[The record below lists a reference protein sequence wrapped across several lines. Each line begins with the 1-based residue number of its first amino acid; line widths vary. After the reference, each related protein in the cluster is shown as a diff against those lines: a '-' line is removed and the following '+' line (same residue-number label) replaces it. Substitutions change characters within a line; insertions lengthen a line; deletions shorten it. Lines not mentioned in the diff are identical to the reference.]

1 MSRTKTGITEGSIS
15 SEAFGK
21 RLKEIRLKKSIPIEH
36 IVSKVGCTRPY
47 LFQLERGQK
56 KPSMDT
62 LVRLIWVLDVSS
74 DELLCDYVPEHGSNI
89 IATNMVEQI
98 AALPNEHRD
107 RLEAHINL
115 ELALIGKR
123 ENSN

>member
-1 MSRTKTGITEGSIS
+1 MSRNKTGSTEGAIS

-56 KPSMDT
+56 NPSMDT
-62 LVRLIWVLDVSS
+62 LIRLIQVLDVSA
-74 DELLCDYVPEHGSNI
+74 DEILCDYIPKRGTQI
-89 IATNMVEQI
+89 IAGNLVEQI
-98 AALPNEHRD
+98 ASLPKESRE

-115 ELALIGKR
+115 ELELADR
-123 ENSN
+123 SNSTQ